1 MEKIRVILVDDH
13 SIVREGLRMVIEND
27 SEIEVAGETENMTD
41 ALLLISREKP
51 DVVLL
56 DLDLGKESSLD
67 TMQEIFKISENSRVL
82 ILTGVTDESQ
92 HKRAIEKGAQG
103 ILMKNHAGET
113 LIKAIK
119 RVQQGEAW
127 LDRTL
132 TAKILAEATKNKNLH
147 DEENIKINSL
157 TNRERE
163 IIKLIADG
171 LVNKEIAARLFI
183 GEKTVRNSL
192 TVIYSKLEVAN
203 RLELAIYASHHGLGQ
218 VS

>member
-1 MEKIRVILVDDH
+1 MNEIRVILIDDH
-13 SIVREGLRMVIEND
+13 SIVREGLRMIIEND
-27 SEIEVAGETENMTD
+27 SEIEVVGETENMTD
-41 ALLLISREKP
+41 ALRLISREKP

-67 TMQEIFKISENSRVL
+67 TMQEIFRESENSRVL
-82 ILTGVTDESQ
+82 VLTGVLDENQ
-92 HKRAIEKGAQG
+92 HKRAMRKGAQG
-103 ILMKNHAGET
+103 ILLKNRAGGT
-113 LIKAIK
+113 LLKAIK
-119 RVQQGEAW
+119 KVHQGEAW

-132 TAKILAEATKNKNLH
+132 TAKLFCDNNEDKDLD
-147 DEENIKINSL
+147 DEEQAKINSL

-163 IIKLIADG
+163 IVKLIAEG

-203 RLELAIYASHHGLGQ
+203 RLELAIYASHHGLG
-218 VS
+218 